1 MVNPRFSY
9 PAPNQ
14 CYNFSMKESHGIPA
28 AISKG
33 ETLATKAQERAEALP
48 LVDPRVQVSLALQA
62 FPGENNV
69 MGKWLEMDSF
79 GASLSSRFRAYIE
92 DKDHGPSETEI
103 RLNDTEALKSF
114 LQKVREH
121 APEQTIH

>member
-1 MVNPRFSY
+1 
-9 PAPNQ
+9 
-14 CYNFSMKESHGIPA
+14 MKESHGIPA
-28 AISKG
+28 PISKG
-33 ETLATKAQERAEALP
+33 ETLAAKAQESARTLP

-62 FPGENNV
+62 FPGVSNV
-69 MGKWLEMDSF
+69 MGKWLEEDSF

-92 DKDHGPSETEI
+92 DNNHGPSETEI
-103 RLNDTEALKSF
+103 RLNDTEALNSF